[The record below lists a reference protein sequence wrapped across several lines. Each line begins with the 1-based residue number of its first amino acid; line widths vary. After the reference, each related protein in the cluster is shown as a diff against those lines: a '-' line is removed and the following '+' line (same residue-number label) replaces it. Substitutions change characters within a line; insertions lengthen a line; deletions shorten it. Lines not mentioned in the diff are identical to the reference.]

1 MSVVPYNSSNQIVF
15 HNQNE
20 GIIVIHD
27 NQENTIQLFS
37 ANNDDDETNAS
48 SSNQSSTSNAHERFS
63 LHCPN
68 CGYDWTSGYKAGSFS
83 QGFTNPPPRRN
94 SATSEV
100 TNFINVR
107 SINPREF
114 NHIFKSLPQSFMNHE
129 YFKLLEQLPTSL
141 GAFIPRPSSQDHA
154 LEDGIDA
161 IPRLTAR
168 KDNQNKTN
176 ALFVS
181 RLDVF
186 NQGYFK
192 RFFKKVPPFELG
204 SGARAIVYKV
214 VHVLNDI
221 ALGTYAVKRISVGGN
236 FELLDHVLNEV
247 LILYEL
253 SVKGANENNLIR
265 YNHVWIEMGD
275 IDDLLTFI
283 IGGKDDELR
292 QVPYVFILQ
301 QYCDGGHLE
310 SMIQKNYQKEN
321 NLSFKEKLLLERQR
335 RRNVRQGRT
344 SNHKNLWLKEIEIYK
359 FFSDVITGVHYLHMH
374 GILHRD
380 LKPSNCL
387 LETKYE
393 RPNIGDFPYTF
404 EEYSN
409 IVSTLPK
416 ILVLDFGE
424 GQFIDTIN
432 IPEPNDHIKTG
443 MHTHERLGNTGTLE
457 FTAPELWLYAD
468 DPVQDQKRRF
478 INSFSY
484 ESDAYSLGLI
494 LCYLCLGCLPYTHI
508 LGDNSTDP
516 EKVREAIMKWYDCLN
531 ESSFNDWFFN
541 EVEKL
546 QGCHP
551 NACYVDFAH
560 LIYAM
565 IKGSNGKRAS
575 ISEVIDFLGE
585 MKNERFICLADTKYD
600 DEDDKDYV
608 LSEADSDTDADS
620 FTLQKR
626 AKKSSI
632 ISPQMVF
639 LVLLGSLEW
648 LTPLK
653 LPKLVVMAGMAYNYY
668 SSERWAWHEVGIV
681 LLLGGITL
689 WAKLF

>member
-1 MSVVPYNSSNQIVF
+1 MSVVPYNSTNQIVF
-15 HNQNE
+15 YDQTE
-20 GIIVIHD
+20 GILVVHD

-37 ANNDDDETNAS
+37 ANNADEEPSSNRSRQS
-48 SSNQSSTSNAHERFS
+48 SSSQPHERFT
-63 LHCPN
+63 LQCPN
-68 CGYDWTSGYKAGSFS
+68 CGYDWTSSYNASSFNQGYA
-83 QGFTNPPPRRN
+83 NPPPRRN
-94 SATSEV
+94 SATSDV
-100 TNFINVR
+100 TNFINIR
-107 SINPREF
+107 SIDPREF

-129 YFKLLEQLPTSL
+129 YFKLLERLPGSL
-141 GAFIPRPSSQDHA
+141 GAFVPRAATQDHA
-154 LEDGIDA
+154 LKDGKETNPDFSG
-161 IPRLTAR
+161 RMSSLDQAR
-168 KDNQNKTN
+168 
-176 ALFVS
+176 ALFVN

-283 IGGKDDELR
+283 IGGKEGESR

-310 SMIQKNYQKEN
+310 SMIQNNYQKEKA
-321 NLSFKEKLLLERQR
+321 LSFKEKILLERQR
-335 RRNVRQGRT
+335 R
-344 SNHKNLWLKEIEIYK
+344 KNLRHGTSTSPTTPWLKEIEIFK
-359 FFSDVITGVHYLHMH
+359 FFSDVITGVNYLHMH

-393 RPNIGDFPYTF
+393 RPEIGNYPYTF

-409 IVSTLPK
+409 IVSLLPK
-416 ILVLDFGE
+416 VLVLDFGE
-424 GQFIDTIN
+424 GQFISTLN
-432 IPEPNDHIKTG
+432 IPEPNEHIKKG
-443 MHTHERLGNTGTLE
+443 LHNYERLGNTGTLE

-484 ESDAYSLGLI
+484 ESDTYSLGLI
-494 LCYLCLGCLPYTHI
+494 LCYLCVGCLPYTNI
-508 LGDNSTDP
+508 VTDNPTDP
-516 EKVREAIMKWYDCLN
+516 EKVRQEIIEWYGKLDEAK
-531 ESSFNDWFFN
+531 FNGWFFN
-541 EVEKL
+541 EVQKV
-546 QGCHP
+546 QGCRP
-551 NACYVDFAH
+551 NACFVDFAH
-560 LIYAM
+560 LIFAM
-565 IKGSNGKRAS
+565 IKGSNGKRVA
-575 ISEVIDFLGE
+575 IEEVLCFLEE
-585 MKNERFICLADTKYD
+585 MKNNRFIYAADSRYN
-600 DEDDKDYV
+600 EEEDKDYIP
-608 LSEADSDTDADS
+608 SEAESDTDAES
-620 FTLQKR
+620 LALHWEVNQHH
-626 AKKSSI
+626 I
-632 ISPQMVF
+632 ISPQTVY
-639 LVLLGSLEW
+639 LVSLGSLEW

-653 LPKLVVMAGMAYNYY
+653 LPKFVVMAGLAWNYY
-668 SSERWAWHEVGIV
+668 NPGRWAWLKVGAV
-681 LLLGGITL
+681 LVLGGITL
-689 WAKLF
+689 WAGIF